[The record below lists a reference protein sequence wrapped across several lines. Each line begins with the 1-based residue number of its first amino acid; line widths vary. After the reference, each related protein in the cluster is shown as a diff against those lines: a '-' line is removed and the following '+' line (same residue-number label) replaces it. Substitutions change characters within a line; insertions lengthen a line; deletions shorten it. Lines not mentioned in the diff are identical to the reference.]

1 MPYLGDY
8 LGHLLAEIT
17 TARVQADLES
27 LRVAELYAS
36 HPLLKHFPIPHVRL
50 PTVTVDV
57 PVVVQSMETAT
68 GAAPRGSAP
77 VPAMRTRFGQIFDTS
92 VAAAQIKLTPT
103 QRTEVQKGLD
113 QVASELVGPA
123 ELGVAIGEAA
133 DRFVRV
139 ALAPLGK
146 AERAG
151 AAVDAAALES
161 LRENLASQARLA
173 FLNLRE
179 APPRLQVLV
188 TTSELR
194 QAGPSDL
201 LARLHLSISE
211 EGFEWTMIESA
222 GASSARL
229 VPE

>member
-57 PVVVQSMETAT
+57 PVVVQNVETAS
-68 GAAPRGSAP
+68 GAAPRGAAP
-77 VPAMRTRFGQIFDTS
+77 VPAMRARFAELFDAS
-92 VAAAQIKLTPT
+92 VAGTAIKLSAAQRAEI
-103 QRTEVQKGLD
+103 QKGFD
-113 QVASELVGPA
+113 QVASDLVASP
-123 ELGVAIGEAA
+123 EVGVPIGDAA

-139 ALAPLGK
+139 ALAPLANAQGST
-146 AERAG
+146 
-151 AAVDAAALES
+151 AADSTS
-161 LRENLASQARLA
+161 LQSLGEKLASQARVA

-179 APPRLQVLV
+179 TPPRLNVLV

-222 GASSARL
+222 GTSNARL